1 MKQALPLGIF
11 LALVAVLAVGLRLD
25 PAEVPSPLIGKP
37 APGFE
42 LPALQ
47 APEAKVRPAD
57 FLGEVW
63 LLNVWASWCA
73 GCQVEHPVLMALAE
87 QGHLSLVG
95 MAYKDDATAAE
106 AWLQA
111 RGNPYR
117 VVAMDTS
124 GQAGIDWGVYGV
136 PETFVIDARGVVRHK
151 HIGPLTRQALREDIL
166 PLVERLRTEAGGP

>member
-25 PAEVPSPLIGKP
+25 PGEVPSPLIGKP

-42 LPALQ
+42 LPALHPPQ
-47 APEAKVRPAD
+47 AQVGPAD
-57 FLGEVW
+57 FLGQVW

-73 GCQVEHPVLMALAE
+73 GCQVEHPLLMALAE
-87 QGHLSLVG
+87 QGRVPLVG
-95 MAYKDDATAAE
+95 MAYKDDAVAAE

-117 VVAMDTS
+117 VVVLDVS

-136 PETFVIDARGVVRHK
+136 PETFVIDAGGVVRHK
-151 HIGPLTRQALREDIL
+151 HIGPLTRQALQEDIL
-166 PLVERLRTEAGGP
+166 PLIERLQAEVSNP

>member
-1 MKQALPLGIF
+1 M
-11 LALVAVLAVGLRLD
+11 
-25 PAEVPSPLIGKP
+25 
-37 APGFE
+37 
-42 LPALQ
+42 
-47 APEAKVRPAD
+47 RPAD

-87 QGHLSLVG
+87 QGRLSLVG